1 MRIVGLLVLALLCLP
16 AHAQLT
22 KCVDER
28 GRVHYT
34 DKPIPG
40 CKPTVQQPAPAQQ
53 PPAAKKDGP
62 KPVAKAAAK
71 PKPKAEPPPTPQQ
84 CNSARQQREFLMSD
98 RAKDMTNREARI
110 GQVNQIIR
118 KCR

>member
-1 MRIVGLLVLALLCLP
+1 MRILAFLLLAALWLP

-22 KCVDER
+22 KCIDER

-40 CKPTVQQPAPAQQ
+40 CKPTSQQPVPPKPPP
-53 PPAAKKDGP
+53 PPAAKKDG
-62 KPVAKAAAK
+62 AKAIAKAPPK
-71 PKPKAEPPPTPQQ
+71 PKPEPPPSAEQ
-84 CNSARQQREFLMSD
+84 CNSARQQREWLMSD
-98 RAKDMTNREARI
+98 RAKEMNNREARI
-110 GQVNQIIR
+110 GQVNDLIR

>member
-1 MRIVGLLVLALLCLP
+1 MSRLALLLVLVLP
-16 AHAQLT
+16 LAAHAQLT

-40 CKPTVQQPAPAQQ
+40 CKPTGQQPVQPKP
-53 PPAAKKDGP
+53 PPAPKKDST
-62 KPVAKAAAK
+62 KAIAKAK
-71 PKPKAEPPPTPQQ
+71 PKPEPPPSAEQ
-84 CNSARQQREFLMSD
+84 CNSARQQREWLMSD
-98 RAKDMTNREARI
+98 RNKDMLNREARI
-110 GQVNQIIR
+110 GQVNELIR